1 MTILPIPVSDR
12 IVKPTLSA
20 STALLLTLQVL
31 AVLLMEEKSLDKS
44 TVTRHL
50 VSVFAL
56 ATTTT
61 IAPTPKE
68 LTAWTM
74 EFASTAELMLIAML
88 ATLGMEIMTVT
99 EFAKTLF
106 ASLVALTTTSATTMK
121 IA

>member
-1 MTILPIPVSDR
+1 VTILPIPVSDR

-99 EFAKTLF
+99 EVAKTLF